1 MTLKDIVEKLNL
13 QVLAGAGNLEQN
25 VSGGYV
31 ADLLSC
37 VMTGAQP
44 GQLWFTLQTHLNIVA
59 VASLLGVAAIVVTE
73 GAPVTPEAIQ
83 KAEEEGVVMLSSAEP
98 TFETIVK
105 LVQAG
110 F

>member
-1 MTLKDIVEKLNL
+1 MILKDIVEKLQL
-13 QVLAGAGNLEQN
+13 QVLAGSQHLEQE
-25 VSGGYV
+25 VTGGYV

-59 VASLLGVAAIVVTE
+59 VASLLGVAGIVVTE
-73 GAPVTPEAIQ
+73 GAPVTPETIQ
-83 KAEEEGVVMLSSAEP
+83 KAEQEGVVLLSSAEP
-98 TFETIVK
+98 TFETLVK
-105 LVQAG
+105 LVRSG